1 MMEKWHWY
9 TIHLKAWLLRKN
21 SWYTLAVMVILL
33 GCIACVHIPKRSEQ
47 MQVIGMYTANDQ
59 MAEKILQH
67 CMEDSQVFRFVSYD
81 SKMKLEN
88 DVMSGNIVGGCVFD
102 DAFSKHIEDDNIR
115 KQVTCLTASGSSEIF
130 ALKETIYAAFF
141 EVYSST
147 FLGKQSIY
155 VFDDT
160 VDEAESEVNQTLT
173 QNFEKY
179 IAQDALFHVV
189 YEEVSLG
196 NDEDVYKDEE
206 AYSDELTQDNAD
218 GYNDKPTQD
227 NVNVNKDKSDD
238 ISEMKE
244 VSGIYPLQGVSAL
257 FLFIMAWMCM
267 GKKLE
272 KTSMGLF
279 GVLNR
284 RSQMAYTTV
293 QALAELTIPSVCAL
307 IIVLLSGQNSRGMLL
322 ECAWMLIFIC
332 ICSVW
337 TAFVGQLIHTVTA
350 WSGWVLTL
358 CLVQVLICPVF
369 FNLSQY
375 IPAVKYLKY
384 LLPVGW
390 YI

>member
-33 GCIACVHIPKRSEQ
+33 GCIACVYIPKHSGQ
-47 MQVIGMYTANDQ
+47 MQVIGVYTANDQ
-59 MAEKILQH
+59 MAEEILQH
-67 CMEDSQVFRFVSYD
+67 CMEDSQVFYFVPYD
-81 SKMKLEN
+81 SKIELEK
-88 DVMSGNIVGGCVFD
+88 DVMSGNVAGGCVFD
-102 DAFSKHIEDDNIR
+102 EAFSKHIKDDNIR

-130 ALKETIYAAFF
+130 ALKETIYAAFL
-141 EVYSST
+141 EVYSPT
-147 FLGKQSIY
+147 FLAKQSIY

-160 VDEAESEVNQTLT
+160 LDEAESEVTQALI

-179 IAQDALFHVV
+179 NAQDALFHVV
-189 YEEVSLG
+189 YEEVSLE
-196 NDEDVYKDEE
+196 NDED
-206 AYSDELTQDNAD
+206 AYSDTTTYSNESTSMNTHK
-218 GYNDKPTQD
+218 DKPD
-227 NVNVNKDKSDD
+227 NTTEKKV
-238 ISEMKE
+238 
-244 VSGIYPLQGVSAL
+244 VSPIYPLQGAAAL

-284 RSQMAYTTV
+284 RSQIVYTTM
-293 QALAELTIPSVCAL
+293 QALAELTIPAVCAL
-307 IIVLLSGQNSRGMLL
+307 IIVLLSGQNSRGVLL

-332 ICSVW
+332 ICSIW
-337 TAFVGQLIHTVTA
+337 TALVGQLIHTATA

-358 CLVQVLICPVF
+358 CLVQVIICPVF

-375 IPAVKYLKY
+375 IPAVRYLKY

-390 YI
+390 YV

>member
-33 GCIACVHIPKRSEQ
+33 GCITCVYIPKHSGQ
-47 MQVIGMYTANDQ
+47 MQVIGVYTANDQ
-59 MAEKILQH
+59 MAEEILQH
-67 CMEDSQVFRFVSYD
+67 CMEDSQVFHFVPYD
-81 SKMKLEN
+81 SKVELEK
-88 DVMSGNIVGGCVFD
+88 DVMSGNVAGGCVFD
-102 DAFSKHIEDDNIR
+102 EAFSKHIKDDNIR

-130 ALKETIYAAFF
+130 ALKETIYAAFL
-141 EVYSST
+141 EVYSPA
-147 FLGKQSIY
+147 FLAKQSIY
-155 VFDDT
+155 VFDDIL
-160 VDEAESEVNQTLT
+160 DEEESEVTQALT

-179 IAQDALFHVV
+179 NAQDALFHVV
-189 YEEVSLG
+189 YEEVSPE
-196 NDEDVYKDEE
+196 NDED
-206 AYSDELTQDNAD
+206 AYSDTTTYSKESASMNTHKDKFDNATE
-218 GYNDKPTQD
+218 KK
-227 NVNVNKDKSDD
+227 V
-238 ISEMKE
+238 
-244 VSGIYPLQGVSAL
+244 VSGIYPLQGAAAL

-284 RSQMAYTTV
+284 RSQIVYTTM
-293 QALAELTIPSVCAL
+293 QALAELTIPAVCAL
-307 IIVLLSGQNSRGMLL
+307 IIVLLSGQNSRGVLL

-337 TAFVGQLIHTVTA
+337 TALVGQLIHTATA

-358 CLVQVLICPVF
+358 CMVQVIICPVF

-375 IPAVKYLKY
+375 IPAVRYLKY

-390 YI
+390 YV

>member
-21 SWYTLAVMVILL
+21 SWYTLVVMTILL
-33 GCIACVHIPKRSEQ
+33 GCIACVHIPKRLEQ
-47 MQVIGMYTANDQ
+47 MQVIGVYTANDQ
-59 MAEKILQH
+59 MAEEILQH
-67 CMEDSQVFRFVSYD
+67 CMEDSQVFHFVPYD
-81 SKMKLEN
+81 SKVELEK
-88 DVMSGNIVGGCVFD
+88 DVMSGNIAGGCVVD
-102 DAFSKHIEDDNIR
+102 EAFSKHIENDNLR

-130 ALKETIYAAFF
+130 VLKETIYAAFLK
-141 EVYSST
+141 VYSPE
-147 FLGKQSIY
+147 FLAKQSIY

-160 VDEAESEVNQTLT
+160 LDEAESEVTQTLT

-179 IAQDALFHVV
+179 NAQDALFHVV
-189 YEEVSLG
+189 YEEGSSE
-196 NDEDVYKDEE
+196 NNED
-206 AYSDELTQDNAD
+206 AYSDELTQD
-218 GYNDKPTQD
+218 K
-227 NVNVNKDKSDD
+227 
-238 ISEMKE
+238 
-244 VSGIYPLQGVSAL
+244 YPLQGAAAL

-272 KTSMGLF
+272 KTSMGLW

-284 RSQMAYTTV
+284 RSQIVYTTV
-293 QALAELTIPSVCAL
+293 RVFAELMIPAVCAL
-307 IIVLLSGQNSRGMLL
+307 VIVLISGKNSRGILL
-322 ECAWMLIFIC
+322 EGVSMLIFIC

-337 TAFVGQLIHTVTA
+337 TAFVGQLIHTETA

-358 CLVQVLICPVF
+358 CLVQVIICPVF

-375 IPAVKYLKY
+375 ISAVRYLKY